1 MDDHDAE
8 ARTNSPITACG
19 LTDYD
24 SEDMVPTPDGLLCHM
39 AWISVSACRLR
50 VVSLIM
56 RWLTLTR
63 NLDLFL
69 SCSTDLRSG
78 LEEQVVKEEIVPEVS
93 LLSIAQ

>member
-1 MDDHDAE
+1 MLLGY
-8 ARTNSPITACG
+8 NSP
-19 LTDYD
+19 L
-24 SEDMVPTPDGLLCHM
+24 
-39 AWISVSACRLR
+39 LR

-56 RWLTLTR
+56 RSLTLTR